1 MSGNDEHKYDDMIN
15 MPHHVSKKHPQMAL
29 ADRAAQ
35 FSPFAALTGYEAAIA
50 ETARVTEE
58 RLDLS
63 ENSREELNVQLQL
76 LKERLPEKPVV
87 EITYFVPDERKSGGS
102 YETVTGVVKK
112 IDEYE
117 QRIVLENGASVEMRE
132 MVNVGYRYDAMRW
145 ENAKDFGK

>member
-1 MSGNDEHKYDDMIN
+1 MSAAGENRYDDIIN
-15 MPHHVSKKHPQMAL
+15 MPHHVSKKHPQMPL

-58 RLDLS
+58 RLELS

-87 EITYFVPDERKSGGS
+87 EITYFVPDERKAGGS

-112 IDEYE
+112 IDEYG
-117 QRIVLENGASVEMRE
+117 QRIVLENGVSVKMGEV
-132 MVNVGYRYDAMRW
+132 VNIEVLSEAFY
-145 ENAKDFGK
+145 KK